1 MLIAVIYGEYDIV
14 FVVFLHKYNLIVLC
28 NLSNTTNS
36 NEMCYNMYILDEKDL
51 NSHFYCSIITTVQTR
66 G

>member
-1 MLIAVIYGEYDIV
+1 MLIAVIYGKYDIV
-14 FVVFLHKYNLIVLC
+14 FVVFLYKYNLIVLC

-36 NEMCYNMYILDEKDL
+36 NEIRYNMYILDEKDL

>member
-1 MLIAVIYGEYDIV
+1 MLIAVIYGKYDIV

-36 NEMCYNMYILDEKDL
+36 NEIRYNMYILDEKDL
-51 NSHFYCSIITTVQTR
+51 N
-66 G
+66 

>member
-1 MLIAVIYGEYDIV
+1 MLIAVIYGKYDIA

-36 NEMCYNMYILDEKDL
+36 NEIRYNMYILDEKDL

>member
-1 MLIAVIYGEYDIV
+1 MLIAVIYGKYDIV

-28 NLSNTTNS
+28 NLSTTTNS

>member
-1 MLIAVIYGEYDIV
+1 MLIAVIYGKNDMV

-36 NEMCYNMYILDEKDL
+36 NEIRYNMYILDEKDL